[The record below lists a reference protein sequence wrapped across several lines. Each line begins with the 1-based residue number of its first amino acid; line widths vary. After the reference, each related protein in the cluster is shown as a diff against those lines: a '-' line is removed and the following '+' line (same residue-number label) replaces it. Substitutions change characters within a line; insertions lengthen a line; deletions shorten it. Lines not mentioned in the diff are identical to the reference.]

1 MNTTRNF
8 PTLSNVRLS
17 QLEAGERALKGEE
30 EEAAKLFFLSQGVT
44 FQVSEIELKL
54 KDKDFSRQ
62 NLRENKDSFSP
73 ASGVDAE
80 VQAKVCSRR
89 K

>member
-62 NLRENKDSFSP
+62 NLREINGLLFPSIW
-73 ASGVDAE
+73 
-80 VQAKVCSRR
+80 C
-89 K
+89 

>member
-1 MNTTRNF
+1 MQVNTTRNF

-44 FQVSEIELKL
+44 FQVESN
-54 KDKDFSRQ
+54 S
-62 NLRENKDSFSP
+62 S
-73 ASGVDAE
+73 
-80 VQAKVCSRR
+80 
-89 K
+89 

>member
-17 QLEAGERALKGEE
+17 QLEAGERALKGEV

-44 FQVSEIELKL
+44 FQVRSNL
-54 KDKDFSRQ
+54 KDFSSP
-62 NLRENKDSFSP
+62 NLVENKWTPSSS